1 MFDAPG
7 FFESGDKNLVHVS
20 HVATFSGNLVLAAPH
35 RLTEYFLRPYIV
47 GGATL
52 MLVRTTTSLSVFD
65 VSTVRPAFDVGVG
78 VVGVR
83 DQQGRRQ
90 RRHPAVSEHRRRQRL
105 GRSVLRRRAF
115 VVLARDHGRGDSVLM
130 VMIRRRSF
138 CLLLLLLIAA
148 VPLRSEETLRITPF
162 LSGNRVVVSF
172 ELNDAYTEAVREAIA
187 SGLRTT
193 FTYQLELRTPA
204 WIDRTVGTTIVATTD
219 QYDNLTRRHTLTRT
233 VDGRVEDVLVT
244 EDDAV
249 VKIWLTKWTRVPVAD
264 TARLDP
270 ARDYYVRVTT
280 RTRPLGGSF
289 LGLTKT
295 VIGQVKF
302 TFVP

>member
-1 MFDAPG
+1 M
-7 FFESGDKNLVHVS
+7 
-20 HVATFSGNLVLAAPH
+20 
-35 RLTEYFLRPYIV
+35 
-47 GGATL
+47 L
-52 MLVRTTTSLSVFD
+52 M
-65 VSTVRPAFDVGVG
+65 P
-78 VVGVR
+78 
-83 DQQGRRQ
+83 
-90 RRHPAVSEHRRRQRL
+90 RRRP
-105 GRSVLRRRAF
+105 
-115 VVLARDHGRGDSVLM
+115 
-130 VMIRRRSF
+130 F
-138 CLLLLLLIAA
+138 CLFLLLLLLAA
-148 VPLRSEETLRITPF
+148 PALRAQESLRITPTI
-162 LSGNRVVVSF
+162 SENRVVVSF
-172 ELNDAYTEAVREAIA
+172 ELNDAYNEAVREAIA

-249 VKIWLTKWTRVPVAD
+249 VKTWLTKWTRVPVAD

-280 RTRPLGGSF
+280 STRPLGGSF